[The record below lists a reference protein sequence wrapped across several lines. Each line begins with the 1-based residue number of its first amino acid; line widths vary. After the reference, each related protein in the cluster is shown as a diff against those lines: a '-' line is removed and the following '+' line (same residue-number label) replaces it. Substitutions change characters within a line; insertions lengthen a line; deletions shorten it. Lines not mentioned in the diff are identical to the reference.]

1 MSTSYRS
8 AFREALEEMALA
20 LKTKDGL
27 ERRVSELKDALP
39 ALAQLG
45 RPTRQERKLMEE
57 LMAAAEHGAINL
69 TRAVRL
75 ELAMADEALTTV
87 QIRDLL
93 RKRRFSFS
101 GYSNPMAAIH
111 SALNRMASTGE
122 VVMHQST
129 GKRPAYAMARK
140 RIQPARGTDRQ
151 QTKKVGSMSV

>member
-1 MSTSYRS
+1 MTTPYRS
-8 AFREALEEMALA
+8 AFREALEEIALA
-20 LKTKDGL
+20 LKARDGL

-75 ELAMADEALTTV
+75 ELAMADVALTTV

-101 GYSNPMAAIH
+101 SYSNPMAAIH
-111 SALNRMASTGE
+111 SALNRMENTGE
-122 VVMHQST
+122 VVVHQGT
-129 GKRPAYAMARK
+129 GKRPGYAMARK
-140 RIQPARGTDRQ
+140 RVQPARGMERPQ
-151 QTKKVGSMSV
+151 ARKMGSM

>member
-1 MSTSYRS
+1 
-8 AFREALEEMALA
+8 ALEEMAMA
-20 LKTKDGL
+20 LKAKDGL

-45 RPTRQERKLMEE
+45 RPTRQEQKLMDE

-75 ELAMADEALTTV
+75 ELAMSDDALTTV

-111 SALNRMASTGE
+111 SALNRMASAGE
-122 VVMHQST
+122 VLVHQGT

-140 RIQPARGTDRQ
+140 RVQPARRMERPQ
-151 QTKKVGSMSV
+151 AKKMGSM

>member
-8 AFREALEEMALA
+8 AFREALEEMAMA
-20 LKTKDGL
+20 LKAKDGL

-45 RPTRQERKLMEE
+45 RPTRQEQKLMDE
-57 LMAAAEHGAINL
+57 LMAAAEHGAITL

-101 GYSNPMAAIH
+101 GYSNAMAAIH
-111 SALNRMASTGE
+111 SALNRMEITGE
-122 VVMHQST
+122 VVAHQGT
-129 GKRPAYAMARK
+129 GKRPTYAMARK
-140 RIQPARGTDRQ
+140 RVQPARGTERPQ
-151 QTKKVGSMSV
+151 AKKMGSS

>member
-1 MSTSYRS
+1 
-8 AFREALEEMALA
+8 MALA
-20 LKTKDGL
+20 LKAKDGL

-45 RPTRQERKLMEE
+45 RPTRQEQKLMDE

-75 ELAMADEALTTV
+75 ELAMADQALTTV

-111 SALNRMASTGE
+111 SALNRITSTGE
-122 VVMHQST
+122 AVVHQGA

-140 RIQPARGTDRQ
+140 RVQPVRGTERPQ
-151 QTKKVGSMSV
+151 AKKMESA

>member
-8 AFREALEEMALA
+8 AFREALDEMALA
-20 LKTKDGL
+20 LKAKDGL

-45 RPTRQERKLMEE
+45 RPTRQEQKLMDE

-75 ELAMADEALTTV
+75 ELAMADDALTTV
-87 QIRDLL
+87 EIRDLL

-111 SALNRMASTGE
+111 SALNRMTSTGE
-122 VVMHQST
+122 IVMHQGT
-129 GKRPAYAMARK
+129 GKRPTYAMTRK
-140 RIQPARGTDRQ
+140 RVQPARGTERPQ
-151 QTKKVGSMSV
+151 AKKTGSI